1 MTRTSIV
8 SFIAITAGIGG
19 ALAAGVGLEDRA
31 YGDEIATL
39 TAQEVETHAA
49 AEFFRADVNGDGVMN
64 ADEYTALAT
73 VTAELSLLNGF
84 VAFETGKSEETVA
97 LPFERPGALT
107 RGERARIEAT
117 ARNEFYTAAG
127 SDGVLSAPEYKAFKV
142 SRFSDA
148 DRNRNGKLAKAELR
162 AFAAAEAKVGV
173 SGV

>member
-19 ALAAGVGLEDRA
+19 ALASGIGFEDRA
-31 YGDEIATL
+31 YGDKVTTL
-39 TAQEVETHAA
+39 TSQEIESHAA
-49 AEFFRADVNGDGVMN
+49 SAFLRADVNSDGVMN

-84 VAFETGKSEETVA
+84 VAFETGAEEETVA
-97 LPFERPGALT
+97 LPFGAPGALT
-107 RGERARIEAT
+107 RGERARIEAI
-117 ARNEFYTAAG
+117 ARNEFYTVAG
-127 SDGVLSAPEYKAFKV
+127 SDGVATASEFRAFKS
-142 SRFSDA
+142 SRFFEA

-162 AFAAAEAKVGV
+162 AFAASEAKVGV